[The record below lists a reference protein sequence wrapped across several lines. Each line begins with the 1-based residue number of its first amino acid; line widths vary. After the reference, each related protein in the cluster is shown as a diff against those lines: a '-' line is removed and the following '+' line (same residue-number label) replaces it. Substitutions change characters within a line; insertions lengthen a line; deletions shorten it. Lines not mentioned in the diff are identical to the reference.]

1 MLTTKDEK
9 FTFSLM
15 IREMTPCLF
24 SMYQYFQKCFI
35 KNNFTEKK
43 KELKQLQMLENRQN
57 KGEII

>member
-1 MLTTKDEK
+1 
-9 FTFSLM
+9 M

-43 KELKQLQMLENRQN
+43 NQKTKVVTDVG
-57 KGEII
+57 K